1 MNLREEIIRKRKEL
15 GLSQSKLAEKCNV
28 SLSMIYML
36 EKGNEPIQLTNCRVK
51 VLNFLEVPWKE
62 HINRGDEK
70 LSIGK
75 LFLISRLDLDI
86 PIKKLSYMTGVSV
99 DTIRNIEKERVEP
112 SERILKILMEALN
125 CKAETKYDYKTS
137 NTYIRLQ
144 GAVKKLR
151 IPFKTLADEAGI
163 HEKTLYK
170 IVQGKTKPRM
180 ETIKKLEKALGI
192 ELVEYDMLDKLQRAL
207 RELNMTSRTLA
218 DKANVS
224 YSTVCKILQGKSNP
238 RMKTIRKLEEGLEIK
253 LLIEGIAEKVQK
265 ALQELE
271 MEPRVLAR
279 KANVSYSTVCRILK
293 GETKPRMETIR
304 KLEEGLEIKLLM
316 EGIAEKVQKA
326 LQELEMEPR
335 VLARK
340 ANVSYNT
347 IYNIL
352 QGKSNPRI
360 KTIRKLEKV
369 LGIKLVTKEIAEK
382 VQKALQ
388 ELEMEP
394 KILAKKANL
403 DYNTIYVIL
412 QGKEN
417 IEVRTIEQLQEVLK
431 INLVFYDIPEKL
443 PIVSPKNSRILQMLS
458 DKVNVSYKT
467 LYKIVQGKTNPRI
480 ETIKKLE
487 KALGIELVEYNMLDK
502 LQRAL
507 RELNM
512 TSRTLADKVNVS
524 YSTVNKILQ
533 GKDNIRVKTIKKLE
547 KVLGV
552 KLISDNIYEKLKI
565 ALQYSK

>member
-180 ETIKKLEKALGI
+180 ETIKKLEKVLGI

-238 RMKTIRKLEEGLEIK
+238 RMK
-253 LLIEGIAEKVQK
+253 
-265 ALQELE
+265 
-271 MEPRVLAR
+271 
-279 KANVSYSTVCRILK
+279 
-293 GETKPRMETIR
+293 TIR

-487 KALGIELVEYNMLDK
+487 KVLGIELVEYDMLDK